1 MSLDSDLDRTKT
13 RWIWEEVQA
22 LVCWTQAESLCSSKG
37 WDPSLTKPNE

>member
-22 LVCWTQAESLCSSKG
+22 CVLDPGGVSLQFQRLGPVSYKAE
-37 WDPSLTKPNE
+37 